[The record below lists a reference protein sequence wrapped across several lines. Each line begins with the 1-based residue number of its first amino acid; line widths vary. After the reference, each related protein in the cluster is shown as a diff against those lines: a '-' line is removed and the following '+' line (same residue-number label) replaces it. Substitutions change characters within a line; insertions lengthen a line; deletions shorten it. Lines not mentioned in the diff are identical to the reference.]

1 MRFLCCEFCSFT
13 NRWIL
18 PKQYRI
24 PRIQSTGVKKVNKL
38 KSPSNGA
45 SILLRSKKKTIC
57 WGVEWEGGRDQGGRG
72 YMEAKRG
79 TRSGTEGWKFFKK
92 HLASKDNVNKSYR
105 KITAERR

>member
-1 MRFLCCEFCSFT
+1 MLVRLSRIKARSYEIEVYQASGNMRGRRGAPVSGICISLLLSLRRSE
-13 NRWIL
+13 
-18 PKQYRI
+18 KGD
-24 PRIQSTGVKKVNKL
+24 PRKE
-38 KSPSNGA
+38 P
-45 SILLRSKKKTIC
+45 
-57 WGVEWEGGRDQGGRG
+57 EGGRDQGGRG